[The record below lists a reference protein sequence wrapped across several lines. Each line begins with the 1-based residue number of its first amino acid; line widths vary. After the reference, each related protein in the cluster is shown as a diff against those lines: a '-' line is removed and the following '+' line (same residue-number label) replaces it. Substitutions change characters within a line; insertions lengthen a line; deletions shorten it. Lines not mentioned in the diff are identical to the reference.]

1 MATQASLHKLSDT
14 NLVVADPV
22 EDVRGK
28 KVVDRFGDEIGSVD
42 DLLIDDREKKV
53 RFLQIASGG
62 FLGIGE
68 TTFLLPVDAVKKII
82 GDTVHIDKTREHI
95 AGSPRYDPDL
105 IDDRYLN
112 DIYGYYGF
120 APYWGPGYVY
130 PAYPYYPY

>member
-1 MATQASLHKLSDT
+1 MATQTSLHKLSDT

-28 KVVDRFGDEIGSVD
+28 KVVDRFGEEIGSVD

-62 FLGIGE
+62 FLGVGE
-68 TTFLLPVDAVKKII
+68 TKFLLPVDAVKKII
-82 GDTVHIDKTREHI
+82 GDTVHIDKTREHV

-105 IDDRYLN
+105 IDNRYLN
-112 DIYGYYGF
+112 DMYVYYGF